1 LIIAIVE
8 FDINYY
14 LYSRT
19 DSLLNV
25 FFVILASLIFV
36 LAFIL
41 SHIYIRINEMADE
54 LAEIEKRFIREKE
67 LEDIRLDLRE
77 MKRKVF

>member
-1 LIIAIVE
+1 ME